1 MFGATR
7 PFLHQRHRK
16 SIKIKE
22 ENGGC
27 ESHGK
32 NPNTVPDAPPTK
44 PARFIHKNAEQQNI
58 YTNMALKNSIKRNH
72 CFVLSFLLA
81 LLFRVIAKNHDKS
94 FRCLVCLIFTST
106 YKPDDTLPGTN
117 AKGPEHWVLAL
128 SRLI

>member
-1 MFGATR
+1 LCDTIELQLVCQVRGQTKKKAARTMLAAYFRIWVFLVFGATR

-58 YTNMALKNSIKRNH
+58 YTNKTLKNTTKRNNY
-72 CFVLSFLLA
+72 FV
-81 LLFRVIAKNHDKS
+81 
-94 FRCLVCLIFTST
+94 
-106 YKPDDTLPGTN
+106 
-117 AKGPEHWVLAL
+117 
-128 SRLI
+128 